1 MRPDASGPD
10 SDSDR
15 LHVPAPTRSANR
27 SALLWAIGF
36 LLIVGLIWLMT
47 PSGPY
52 GPGVDGAVGVS
63 DSLPA
68 PPAPR

>member
-1 MRPDASGPD
+1 MRPDASRPD

-15 LHVPAPTRSANR
+15 LHVPAPAPRANR
-27 SALLWAIGF
+27 SALVWAIGF
-36 LLIVGLIWLMT
+36 LLLVGLIWLMT

-52 GPGVDGAVGVS
+52 GPGADGAGAVS

-68 PPAPR
+68 PPVPR